1 MKFKNGFRRSDE
13 DTKSDTKIKKI
24 DFRNESYTS
33 VELVQNSKMTER
45 LQGPTPAGVRLREVS
60 VKRELTV
67 AESRFLPPKIHR
79 QRKDEYLNI
88 LITFT

>member
-1 MKFKNGFRRSDE
+1 
-13 DTKSDTKIKKI
+13 
-24 DFRNESYTS
+24 
-33 VELVQNSKMTER
+33 MTER
-45 LQGPTPAGVRLREVS
+45 LQGPTPAGVRLREMS

-67 AESRFLPPKIHR
+67 AENRFSPPKIHR